1 MNVTEIISAIER
13 AIETATPGPWYGRGP
28 IGSESYGGGCVAT
41 TTTYQDI
48 NFKRIADIR
57 SHTSKISH
65 DQAAANREFIA
76 ACNPENIAAL
86 IFAYREL
93 EKKQAADGSSLS
105 T

>member
-1 MNVTEIISAIER
+1 MNVTEIIAAIER
-13 AIETATPGPWYGRGP
+13 VIESATPGPWYGRGP
-28 IGSESYGGGCVAT
+28 KGSESYGGGCVAT

-48 NFKRIADIR
+48 NFKAIADVR
-57 SHTSKISH
+57 SHSSEISY

-86 IFAYREL
+86 ISAYKEL
-93 EKKQAADGSSLS
+93 EKKLAADGVSSS

>member
-1 MNVTEIISAIER
+1 MNVTEIISAIEQVV
-13 AIETATPGPWYGRGP
+13 ESATPGPWYGRGP

-76 ACNPENIAAL
+76 ACNPENIAIL
-86 IFAYREL
+86 ISAFKEMQQKL
-93 EKKQAADGSSLS
+93 AAHGLAG
-105 T
+105 